1 MTGATLAD
9 FVADLVACAGLTWD
23 EVLDMSPAQAN
34 RVRAAVMRREGRMGL
49 TALNA
54 AAGAWSKDGIRQVG
68 GAFKRLAETTVREA
82 QF

>member
-1 MTGATLAD
+1 
-9 FVADLVACAGLTWD
+9 
-23 EVLDMSPAQAN
+23 MSPAQAN